1 MRPDQE
7 KVEAEIKPEHY
18 DDDCGKAAVHVK
30 SVKVLDVNRKAPGKN
45 IPGGCGKYG
54 TWNLVGK
61 FQLAV
66 GYIGIHHRKYQDH
79 DAPGKKPPEM
89 QQHKRVPAMQSAFDD
104 FEQRPVPF
112 SDRFSFVLHFAGI
125 PSCICRTK
133 YIFLSRR
140 RCLRYEGI

>member
-1 MRPDQE
+1 MRPNQE

-30 SVKVLDVNRKAPGKN
+30 SIKVLDVNRKAPGKN

-54 TWNLVGK
+54 TGNLVGK

-89 QQHKRVPAMQSAFDD
+89 QQ
-104 FEQRPVPF
+104 QREEI
-112 SDRFSFVLHFAGI
+112 LHLGHMPHNGVRQQI
-125 PSCICRTK
+125 SE
-133 YIFLSRR
+133 YH
-140 RCLRYEGI
+140 YNQ